1 MSMNE
6 IVAVM
11 RNGEPRFLVSY
22 QRRSVSLQFQRL
34 NDIISVEK
42 EKEDTLMYKIPPSVE
57 MEKDFFKSAGDLSG
71 MVIKG
76 ARVMLQKALEI
87 EVTEFLGRPYHSKG
101 ERRIMGYRNGYE
113 PVTINTGEGK
123 IELKIPQIRD
133 SEEYFISRIL
143 PIIKTR
149 TENLEKLIPR
159 LYVKG
164 MSQRDIEDV
173 LREDLKLSKISRSV
187 VSKLSKVLADEYDA
201 WRHRDLGGVDIL
213 YLFIDGIYLAV
224 RQGTDEKEAVL
235 VAYGI
240 TEAGNK
246 VLLHVALGSKESYDS
261 CKAFIHDMIQR
272 GLRIPL
278 LIISDDA
285 PGMRKAIKECFPD
298 SLYELCQVHKMRNI
312 LAKLPQYIQKE
323 MKKLIQR
330 VFNAKDYDEGMK
342 LGRGLVTQ
350 FKDRFPSAMECLEK
364 ALPDVI
370 TCLKFPKTHR
380 KRISSSNL
388 IERLFGEGKRRT
400 KVIPRFPTEKSCLTL
415 FYATLIDS
423 SKRWNGVKISIE
435 IMQELDKLWK
445 EVMPEKEKIILSK
458 VTKEELVAV

>member
-1 MSMNE
+1 MRMNE
-6 IVAVM
+6 IVAIM
-11 RNGEPRFLVSY
+11 RNGEPRFLVSD

-34 NDIISVEK
+34 SDIISVEK
-42 EKEDTLMYKIPPSVE
+42 EK
-57 MEKDFFKSAGDLSG
+57 
-71 MVIKG
+71 
-76 ARVMLQKALEI
+76 
-87 EVTEFLGRPYHSKG
+87 
-101 ERRIMGYRNGYE
+101 
-113 PVTINTGEGK
+113 
-123 IELKIPQIRD
+123 
-133 SEEYFISRIL
+133 YFISRIL

-164 MSQRDIEDV
+164 MSQRDIEGV
-173 LREDLKLSKISRSV
+173 LREDLKLNKVSKSV

-201 WRHRDLGGVDIL
+201 WRHRDLGGVDIP

-246 VLLHVALGSKESYDS
+246 ILLHIALGSKESYDS

-285 PGMRKAIKECFPD
+285 PGLRKSIKECFPD
-298 SLYELCQVHKMRNI
+298 SLYQLCQVHKMRNI

-323 MKKLIQR
+323 IKKLIQR
-330 VFNAKDYDEGMK
+330 VFNAKGYEEGMK
-342 LGRGLVTQ
+342 LGRELITQ
-350 FKDRFPSAMECLEK
+350 FKTFPSAMECLEK
-364 ALPDVI
+364 ALPEVI
-370 TCLKFPKTHR
+370 TCLKFPKSHR

-423 SKRWNGVKISIE
+423 SKRWNGVRISVE
-435 IMQELDKLWK
+435 IM
-445 EVMPEKEKIILSK
+445 
-458 VTKEELVAV
+458 

>member
-1 MSMNE
+1 MN
-6 IVAVM
+6 
-11 RNGEPRFLVSY
+11 
-22 QRRSVSLQFQRL
+22 
-34 NDIISVEK
+34 
-42 EKEDTLMYKIPPSVE
+42 KIPPSVE
-57 MEKDFFKSAGDLSG
+57 MEKEFFNGAGDLSG

-87 EVTEFLGRPYHSKG
+87 EVTEFLGRGYHSKG
-101 ERRIMGYRNGYE
+101 SRRIMGYRNGYE
-113 PVTINTGEGK
+113 PATINTGEGK

-164 MSQRDIEDV
+164 MSQRDIEDT
-173 LREDLKLSKISRSV
+173 LREELKLSKVSRSV

-201 WRHRDLGGVDIL
+201 WRKRDLGGVDIL

-246 VLLHVALGSKESYDS
+246 ILLHIALGSKESYDS
-261 CKAFIHDMIQR
+261 CKTFIYDMLQR
-272 GLRIPL
+272 NLRIPL
-278 LIISDDA
+278 LVISDDA
-285 PGMRKAIKECFPD
+285 PGLRKSIKECFPN
-298 SLYELCQVHKMRNI
+298 SLYHLCQVHKMRNI
-312 LAKLPQYIQKE
+312 LAKLPKYIQKE
-323 MKKLIQR
+323 MKKLILK
-330 VFNAKDYDEGMK
+330 VFNAKDYDEGIR
-342 LGRGLVTQ
+342 LGRELIAQ
-350 FKDRFPSAMECLEK
+350 FKDRFSSAMECLEK

-370 TCLKFPKTHR
+370 TCLRFPKSHR
-380 KRISSSNL
+380 KKISSSNL

-423 SKRWNGVKISIE
+423 SKRWYGVRMSVD

-445 EVMPEKEKIILSK
+445 EVMPEKGKTVSSK
-458 VTKEELVAV
+458 AVKEELVAV